1 MPKLAACLHLLVSRD
16 MRFNVKDLVCR
27 LQETY
32 MPTYR
37 MISVMYRSASAYYN
51 AGLENYASGE

>member
-1 MPKLAACLHLLVSRD
+1 